1 MPPLL
6 QLNAISHAFGG
17 AALFDQASMVI
28 QPRERIGLLGRNGCG
43 KTTLLHLL
51 AGKFSPDSGDV
62 LRAPGLRVGLLSQE
76 LPRDTSVSLTDLV
89 MEGCDPLQS
98 KEEQRVAAIASLS
111 RLELEPDMDLALLS
125 GGMQRRA
132 LLARALVGNP
142 DLLLLDE
149 PTNHLD
155 IDRIAW
161 LEDLLERRFHGA
173 LLFVT
178 HDRTFLRKL
187 AQSILELDRGRL
199 IRYDHGYETFLA
211 RRDEEFEAEAQ
222 RNRAFDKKLAA
233 EEVWIRKG
241 IKARR
246 TRNEGRVRALEEMR
260 KERRSR
266 REREGQAR
274 VQIQEASRSGRK
286 VMEIKNL
293 TFAYENAPIINNF
306 SSLIS
311 RGDRIG
317 VIGPNGCGKTTL
329 LRLLLDEKS
338 PLTPQSGHVIRG
350 TGLQTVFFDQR
361 RESLNLEASVA
372 DNVSDGRDMLPTATG
387 SKHVLGYLQD
397 FLFTPDRSRTPVRF
411 LSGGERNRLLIA
423 RLFTRPANVLVLD
436 EPTND
441 LDIETLD
448 LLEEQLA
455 LFKGTVLLV
464 SHDRDFLD
472 RMVTSSWVFEGPGDV
487 REYVGG
493 YSDWLRQQKMQQT
506 ITAESAQTASTK
518 RVRTRK
524 LTNKEH
530 AELKELPDRIHKLEE
545 EQETLHTQL
554 ADPAFYTHPGAE
566 VAKTT
571 ARNQEIDQLLA
582 QAFERWQE
590 LEDLNS

>member
-28 QPRERIGLLGRNGCG
+28 QPREHIGLLGRNGCG

-306 SSLIS
+306 SSLI
-311 RGDRIG
+311 
-317 VIGPNGCGKTTL
+317 
-329 LRLLLDEKS
+329 
-338 PLTPQSGHVIRG
+338 
-350 TGLQTVFFDQR
+350 
-361 RESLNLEASVA
+361 
-372 DNVSDGRDMLPTATG
+372 
-387 SKHVLGYLQD
+387 
-397 FLFTPDRSRTPVRF
+397 
-411 LSGGERNRLLIA
+411 
-423 RLFTRPANVLVLD
+423 
-436 EPTND
+436 
-441 LDIETLD
+441 
-448 LLEEQLA
+448 
-455 LFKGTVLLV
+455 
-464 SHDRDFLD
+464 
-472 RMVTSSWVFEGPGDV
+472 
-487 REYVGG
+487 
-493 YSDWLRQQKMQQT
+493 
-506 ITAESAQTASTK
+506 
-518 RVRTRK
+518 
-524 LTNKEH
+524 
-530 AELKELPDRIHKLEE
+530 
-545 EQETLHTQL
+545 
-554 ADPAFYTHPGAE
+554 
-566 VAKTT
+566 
-571 ARNQEIDQLLA
+571 
-582 QAFERWQE
+582 
-590 LEDLNS
+590 